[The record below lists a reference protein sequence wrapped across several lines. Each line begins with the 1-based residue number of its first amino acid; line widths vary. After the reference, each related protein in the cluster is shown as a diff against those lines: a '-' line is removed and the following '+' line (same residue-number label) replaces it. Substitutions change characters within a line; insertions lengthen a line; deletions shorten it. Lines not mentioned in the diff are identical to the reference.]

1 LHGTAG
7 RLIEP
12 PTDSVFVA
20 DHAQLLPI
28 RPPRFPFFWNKKL
41 CREMGKG
48 RTYMKLRVAIFLLL
62 IDVHGLAAAEGAIRI
77 GVLSDMSGVYSSFS
91 GPGSVM
97 AARMAVAD
105 FGGTVLGRRIEVV
118 SSDHQNKPDNA
129 AAIANRWIDT
139 EGVTAIVDV
148 PLSSAALAAQD
159 ITRNKK
165 RIAIYSTGITSD
177 LTGRQCSPTGFQWTY
192 DSYSMVKGIAEGVV
206 RSGGDKWFIL
216 VVDNAAGYALE
227 RDVRRFVP
235 AAGGTVVGSVRHP
248 LGSSDL
254 ASFLLQAQNSGANV
268 VAFANAG
275 QDLLNGIKQ
284 AKEFGLQGRLVPLV
298 LFNTEVHALGLAVAQ
313 GLNFILTNDWTR
325 DEQTRAWA
333 DRFFTVMKAM
343 PSMTQAGVYSG
354 VLHYLKAIKEAGTLE
369 ADQVAQKMRELPV
382 DDTFVKGGR
391 ARADGSMVHDML
403 LARVKAPTESK
414 RDWDDYEVIG
424 TIPGELAYRPL
435 SEGECPQAMTSR

>member
-1 LHGTAG
+1 MK
-7 RLIEP
+7 
-12 PTDSVFVA
+12 
-20 DHAQLLPI
+20 
-28 RPPRFPFFWNKKL
+28 FWI
-41 CREMGKG
+41 
-48 RTYMKLRVAIFLLL
+48 AAFLFL
-62 IDVHGLAAAEGAIRI
+62 VGAHGLAVAEENVIRI
-77 GVLSDMSGVYSSFS
+77 GVLTDMSGAYSSFS
-91 GPGSVM
+91 GPGSVT
-97 AARMAVAD
+97 AATMAVAD
-105 FGGTVLGRRIEVV
+105 FGGSVLGRPIEVV
-118 SSDHQNKPDNA
+118 SADHQNKPDIA

-148 PLSSAALAAQD
+148 PLSGAALAVQE

-192 DSYSMVKGIAEGVV
+192 DSYSMVKSIAEVVV
-206 RSGGDKWFIL
+206 RSGGDKWFVL

-268 VAFANAG
+268 IAFANAG

-284 AKEFGLQGRLVPLV
+284 AKEFGLKGKLVPLV
-298 LFNTEVHALGLAVAQ
+298 LFNTEIRALGLSNAQ
-313 GLNFILTNDWTR
+313 GLSFILTNDWNR

-333 DRFFTVMKAM
+333 ERFFAVRKAM

-354 VLHYLKAIKEAGTLE
+354 VLHYLKAVKEAGTPD
-369 ADQVAQKMRELPV
+369 ADQVAHKMRELPV
-382 DDTFVKGGR
+382 NDIFVRGGI

-403 LARVKAPTESK
+403 LARVKAPAESK
-414 RDWDDYEVIG
+414 GDWDQYEVIG
-424 TIPGELAYRPL
+424 TIPGEVAYRPL
-435 SEGECPQAMTSR
+435 SEGECPATLGSR